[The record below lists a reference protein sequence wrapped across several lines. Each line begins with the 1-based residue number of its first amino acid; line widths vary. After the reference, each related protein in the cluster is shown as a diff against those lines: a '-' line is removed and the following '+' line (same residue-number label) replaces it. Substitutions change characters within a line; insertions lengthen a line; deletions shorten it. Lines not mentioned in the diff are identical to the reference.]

1 MTRRRSSF
9 WRDSAPAAR
18 YQAVAHEIGH
28 HAHKINPELVR
39 AVVTRPD
46 LLAEL
51 MPLYS
56 WGYEGRH
63 VKPLT
68 TPQSMRY
75 KPMRYLRNWSA
86 SFTGSR

>member
-9 WRDSAPAAR
+9 WRDRAGRR
-18 YQAVAHEIGH
+18 YHAVAHEIGH

-68 TPQSMRY
+68 TQ
-75 KPMRYLRNWSA
+75 KA
-86 SFTGSR
+86 